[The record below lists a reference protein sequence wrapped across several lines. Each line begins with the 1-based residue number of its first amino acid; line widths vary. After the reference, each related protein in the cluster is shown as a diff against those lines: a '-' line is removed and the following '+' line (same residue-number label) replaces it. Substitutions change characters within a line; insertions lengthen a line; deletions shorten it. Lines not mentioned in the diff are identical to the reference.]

1 MLICFS
7 FLLLSLKFIRGT
19 DEGKRVLGEGGNFL
33 STIGHFQDLEKTTRE
48 HWTKEKLHYDVQFL
62 SVGVFVRLSQLAR
75 AWRKKSV

>member
-1 MLICFS
+1 M
-7 FLLLSLKFIRGT
+7 RG
-19 DEGKRVLGEGGNFL
+19 RNFL

-62 SVGVFVRLSQLAR
+62 PVGVFVRLSQLAR